1 MVADM
6 LSSAKPKLEDLKI
19 INHGKINKIIST
31 KIKVSLVYSEYA
43 QNSQKKVLYIRFTFL
58 IIAII

>member
-43 QNSQKKVLYIRFTFL
+43 QNSQKKFYILDLLF
-58 IIAII
+58 